1 MPEIGFKMSLTD
13 RYYYEE
19 SGSQEQ
25 YSHNPTNDLNV
36 SRFLLNKPAWKKPDG
51 ALIKKK
57 KTLII
62 YAPQAAQWDHYQTII
77 AAERLQALKK
87 QGFTIYLHHNNKFN
101 KLNLNALQTPKQ
113 LFEQK
118 PIAEKTLR
126 KQAVQ
131 QLNLSHEELF
141 VLNDEE
147 LQLLM
152 DGDEDDY
159 AAYTANDEI
168 NLSGSNLNMN
178 SLNKLLHSRA
188 SSITSLNLSGCLNL
202 VQGTITD
209 GMKLPHLRKLI
220 LESKMQ
226 DILIFDRC
234 KERRTTRLNAESI
247 DHLIASSEHLTHL
260 NLSYCPSLNPNILQ
274 LIKNP
279 EHLEE
284 VHLAGCSFNKDS
296 FTEFCTKAINIKIL
310 DLSDLQMEASL
321 FKKLLKK
328 NGNLKKL
335 NLSECKHL
343 STLAFYN
350 LDLPHLEELNLNH
363 TDIDTWGLSHLLES
377 GSKLKKLDLSH
388 CKNLSNTI
396 YGTFPLDSL
405 EALDLSNSKIQ
416 LESLENLLK
425 STKNLK
431 KLILQHQ
438 DLNDSF
444 QKDISDILDLELL
457 EEIDLTGTVISDVS
471 LAKIIAKAKNLKKI
485 HCGNRLSEET
495 LSQLNYESLEE
506 IKVNDNPQIINFLKN
521 TQALKSLRLTYFKN
535 FPATIPETLNLD
547 SLTKLGLDGSTIG
560 VNTLVQLL
568 KKVKNLKI
576 LDLRSSKILLEENNE
591 ELNLNTLEELIL
603 NHSTINS
610 SLVTKLLKNAR
621 RLKRLNIA
629 FCENISEKINEEL
642 NLETLEDF
650 FLFSSN
656 ISTSSVKKIIKNARN
671 LNKLFILE
679 CPTLSEE
686 VFEVLNPEPLQELDL
701 RNSNISSTSLGTLLK
716 NAKNLKK
723 IDLSFCNNLHE
734 ELSEPFNLESL
745 EKLDLR
751 SSNLSSASLV
761 KLLKN
766 AKNLKKLT
774 LSNCSNLFDLDL
786 YLTEELVLPHL
797 TSLNVSYTSFDR
809 KVLQKIKSQ
818 SHLNIQGADLI
829 TAATAAPPNSTI
841 SRTKQAT
848 TKVSTTAPTS
858 TKTHTHL
865 TTKATKTPPTS
876 NPTAT
881 KTKLDADTTPS
892 AVNYALPRLFYGI
905 GSHQD
910 PEVSAYRQQVF
921 NQLTLNPR
929 PCGPLDA
936 FELSHRSQDL
946 QLEPCSVEACTED
959 TYSLYGAQLAASK
972 SSDAYYYSK
981 QSLKVGPQWQALT
994 SLSAQEQML
1003 HYHVNPASTIELRYS
1018 RRDNLYY
1025 VRSAKPQNITLD
1037 FIVKVPQQDTL
1048 TLQKELAP
1056 DIQRKIQECQNFANA
1071 ALKALP
1077 GKNPTGADY
1086 LNALTTQKVGACR
1099 HRMAVLAAWMQQNHP
1114 DIPVR
1119 CVLNECHAFVEIQ
1132 HNNEWIRCDLG
1143 GYPATLT
1150 ADDSFRPAPLKAEA
1164 IPAKVQQNQRPS
1176 VSAQTPPAPVA
1187 QKKPEQV
1194 FFPQDQSKKV
1204 PANARSYLH
1213 ELLSAKTKRQLIEVA
1228 NASVLAALRFGIQD
1242 YCQNQAGVD
1251 AANPDPSR
1259 PCCYIDA
1266 PEDLELLCAGTYLQ
1280 LEGTQGIL
1288 KEESYGRLRQWL
1300 KESQGKKPLL
1310 LINYSA
1316 FKPSDIARFHL
1327 LLEDNGPLPQEV
1339 QLIGLMNQDSPDV
1352 YDGVDFY
1359 SRFDQKPTPCPLPA
1373 EAFPKPAPLPALKT
1387 TEKETYVLEFFGG
1400 SRWEEQVYGSW
1411 IVQGERLS
1419 FRKSELQEAFAAQK
1433 TIEWRNA
1440 PWHDEHF
1447 VRFWQEAQLY
1457 GCVHTPYEPIELPKE
1472 VSFIQSNGYD
1482 WAQLTQELSVHR
1494 EQAPSDALVLNPST
1508 LPYFFSR
1515 YECDASEHTLTLN
1528 AGILQTQAQKPLS
1541 VYLSAPLPSHVWA
1554 RLLDS
1559 CRHHQIALHIHPA
1572 LGVVLPPE
1580 FPNHDLRVQA
1590 KPAASKPWVPTADI
1604 AQDFAI
1610 SSTDIDATLHDINAD
1625 LVLDVSELDPSDLL
1639 RKIVP
1644 QANQNPLNFRFTQE
1658 EGALIHALAQGKK
1671 VLLKGH
1677 FSDTMNDALNQFLY
1691 TRQHAGTSGQ
1701 VILISAKPEL
1711 KFLPLFQH
1719 EVDANEKQRLI
1730 ALQNPPQHVLHFFAT
1745 HDCYKKQALA
1755 PLQAMV
1761 RQYQIHPDTP
1771 DLTQAWAGMKQLPA
1785 SSPQVW
1791 NPADFTHTKEQAEL
1805 VDKERL
1811 NAIETVLKHSPF
1823 VFIAGKTAVGKTTF
1837 LHQIW
1842 KKNHPHLHV
1851 GEQSLQ
1857 QWATD
1862 TQKGLKVLFLDE
1874 ANLTSRQWS
1883 EFESLFA
1890 NPPGIMIGNHYYP
1903 LTPEHKVIFAG
1914 NPLSYGGERTLPALF
1929 ARHGHSVVFQPLP
1942 PAYLYHKLI
1951 APIFSAAKLDAR
1963 ALAVPIL
1970 DIADFLTQN
1979 ASQHVLISARELSM
1993 MALLTVAYCSR
2004 YPKAHPLDVVRYYAY
2019 HLSHSLVPKDLLSTF
2034 NTRWKEPPPLAQNQ
2048 EKSLKNF
2055 QINASNQSAFRRLNE
2070 LLELRALRQKQNDPS
2085 LDGGLGGIILE
2096 GEPGI
2101 GKSDLVAH
2109 CLAAHGLHKASLEQE
2124 NNQTNSFY
2132 HIPVSMALAQKK
2144 ELLLRAFHQGAVVLI
2159 DEINCAPL
2167 MEDLLNDLLI
2177 GKTPEGAPPK
2187 KPGFTL
2193 IGTQNPP
2200 HMAGRR
2206 RMTDALLR
2214 RLHTVVMPSY
2224 SAAEMSAILI
2234 LQGLPQA
2241 KANAMV
2247 NEYLKRIQEPNH
2259 SSLCFRDLIKRAQQE
2274 LLDLNAQTPTPES
2287 TPAVMPETTK
2297 ASAESSIVTT
2307 HVSPTQE
2314 SSKIQEK
2321 PNTQTFKAQTTPE
2334 ISAETP
2340 FREHLKTQLKNY
2352 IHRIEVT
2359 QNSDF
2364 KYGFWF
2370 FKQSR
2375 ATNRHANYKLAQN
2388 FLEHLNQE
2396 KSLLELF
2403 ADIEQQRTDL
2413 IKINKL
2419 NQKDNH
2425 GIHSADLLN
2434 IIAAAKKFIHEEHPE
2449 EANCFCVRSK

>member
-1 MPEIGFKMSLTD
+1 M
-13 RYYYEE
+13 
-19 SGSQEQ
+19 
-25 YSHNPTNDLNV
+25 
-36 SRFLLNKPAWKKPDG
+36 
-51 ALIKKK
+51 
-57 KTLII
+57 
-62 YAPQAAQWDHYQTII
+62 
-77 AAERLQALKK
+77 
-87 QGFTIYLHHNNKFN
+87 
-101 KLNLNALQTPKQ
+101 
-113 LFEQK
+113 
-118 PIAEKTLR
+118 
-126 KQAVQ
+126 
-131 QLNLSHEELF
+131 
-141 VLNDEE
+141 
-147 LQLLM
+147 
-152 DGDEDDY
+152 
-159 AAYTANDEI
+159 
-168 NLSGSNLNMN
+168 
-178 SLNKLLHSRA
+178 
-188 SSITSLNLSGCLNL
+188 
-202 VQGTITD
+202 
-209 GMKLPHLRKLI
+209 
-220 LESKMQ
+220 
-226 DILIFDRC
+226 
-234 KERRTTRLNAESI
+234 
-247 DHLIASSEHLTHL
+247 
-260 NLSYCPSLNPNILQ
+260 
-274 LIKNP
+274 
-279 EHLEE
+279 
-284 VHLAGCSFNKDS
+284 
-296 FTEFCTKAINIKIL
+296 
-310 DLSDLQMEASL
+310 
-321 FKKLLKK
+321 LKK
-328 NGNLKKL
+328 NSLLKKL
-335 NLSECKHL
+335 NLSGYQHF
-343 STLAFYN
+343 SQVFFSDIN
-350 LDLPHLEELNLNH
+350 LPLLEELNVNRSFIPGYKLA
-363 TDIDTWGLSHLLES
+363 ILLEKAS
-377 GSKLKKLDLSH
+377 NLKKLDLSD
-388 CKNLSNTI
+388 CGNLSPLPLKI
-396 YGTFPLDSL
+396 PSLDSL
-405 EALDLSNSKIQ
+405 EELKLTNSNIKID
-416 LESLENLLK
+416 SLENLLK

-686 VFEVLNPEPLQELDL
+686 VFEVLNPEPLQELHLSKLKINKLFLQLLKNTGNLKKLTLSECDILEEVTGTLNLKSLEELDLRQSNISSASLAKLLKNAKNLRKIDLSDCGNFHEELPEPLNLESLEELSLKNSNISSASLGKLLKNTKNLKKIDLIFCIKLSEELPEPLNLESLEELDLKHSNISSASLGTLLQNAKNLRKIDLSFCKNLAKELLEPLNLESLEQLNLGRSCISSTSLGTFLKNAKNLKKIDLGFCINISEELPEPLNLESLEELDL

-2274 LLDLNAQTPTPES
+2274 LPTNAQKPTPES
-2287 TPAVMPETTK
+2287 APETT
-2297 ASAESSIVTT
+2297 TT
-2307 HVSPTQE
+2307 SPKSVGKTPTATP
-2314 SSKIQEK
+2314 SSKNQDN
-2321 PNTQTFKAQTTPE
+2321 PNTQTLKEQTTPEKNTTSSATPYFKAQTFPE
-2334 ISAETP
+2334 P
-2340 FREHLKTQLKNY
+2340 LLREHLKTQLQNY
-2352 IHRIEVT
+2352 IHRIEIT
-2359 QNSDF
+2359 QKSNF
-2364 KYGFWF
+2364 TYGFWC

-2375 ATNRHANYKLAQN
+2375 ATNRHANFQLAQTL
-2388 FLEHLNQE
+2388 LERLNQE
-2396 KSLLELF
+2396 HSLLETF
-2403 ADIEQQRTDL
+2403 SDIEQQRIDL

-2419 NQKDNH
+2419 NEKDNH
-2425 GIHSADLLN
+2425 GIHSAELLN
-2434 IIAAAKKFIHEEHPE
+2434 IIATAKKFIHEHHPE
-2449 EANCFCVRSK
+2449 EKENKCSCFGFM